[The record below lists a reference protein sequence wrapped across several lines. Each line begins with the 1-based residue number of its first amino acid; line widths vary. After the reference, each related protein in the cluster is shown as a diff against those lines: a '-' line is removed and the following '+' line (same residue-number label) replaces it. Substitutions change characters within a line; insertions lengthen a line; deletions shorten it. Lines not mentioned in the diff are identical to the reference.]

1 MKNRKI
7 RKIKLSD
14 LLIFVFIMV
23 LSCSSDSITDMGAQ
37 EILNS
42 ASSKLDTWNSFRFG
56 LEHEKGITSLSN
68 GLYQLKS
75 VRGEVI
81 LPRRVKL
88 ETNAITFGQLIK
100 LDVILIDGRSYWTNP
115 INQKWSEIPEGQ
127 SPFGTFD
134 VGEVILNILSNMNSP
149 QKLEISGNNIEVFG
163 KVDAKVFEPLVGE
176 SDPNKIADV
185 TLTIDLNNMN
195 VVSAKIVGKVNPLD
209 EDNVIRI
216 IEIWDVDAEF
226 KVEPPL

>member
-1 MKNRKI
+1 
-7 RKIKLSD
+7 
-14 LLIFVFIMV
+14 
-23 LSCSSDSITDMGAQ
+23 
-37 EILNS
+37 
-42 ASSKLDTWNSFRFG
+42 
-56 LEHEKGITSLSN
+56 
-68 GLYQLKS
+68 
-75 VRGEVI
+75 
-81 LPRRVKL
+81 
-88 ETNAITFGQLIK
+88 
-100 LDVILIDGRSYWTNP
+100 
-115 INQKWSEIPEGQ
+115 
-127 SPFGTFD
+127 
-134 VGEVILNILSNMNSP
+134 MNSP